1 MDFAFDQEQQGFLD
15 RLRAYLDA
23 LDTEEVVADYE
34 ADFTLIT
41 GPSRDFLRQL
51 GRDGWL
57 GVGWP
62 VEYGG
67 QGRSAVEQ
75 WLFLEEM
82 AYRGLPS
89 GNLTLSSIGPVIAHL
104 GSEEQKRE
112 YLPGILAADLEF
124 AIGYTEPNA
133 GTDLANLQTRAA
145 RAADG
150 TWVVNGQKLFTTG
163 ASIATHLW
171 LAARTG
177 ASDSRHQGVSLFIVP
192 MGTPGITVR
201 PLYTQ
206 SGERTNE
213 VFLDDVR
220 IDASGLVGEENGG
233 WALITH
239 QLDLERLFAVGL
251 LRRQFERLV
260 GWQAA
265 SGGHEPDGGEHGVG
279 EPYAR
284 HRLAAL
290 GADVEVSRLLS
301 LRAAWMIDSG
311 RTPYAEASMAKV
323 WYSELRQRLALEG
336 LDLMGAEGQL
346 GRGEDG
352 APEGGDFEHSYRS
365 STVFKFGAGTNEVQR
380 TIIAQRALGL
390 PR

>member
-1 MDFAFDQEQQGFLD
+1 VNFVLGEGQQEFLD
-15 RLRAYLDA
+15 CLRRYLDG
-23 LDTEEVVADYE
+23 LDTAAVVADFE
-34 ADFTLIT
+34 RDFTLIT
-41 GPSRDFLRQL
+41 GPSREFLRRL

-67 QGRSAVEQ
+67 QGRSAIEQ

-82 AYRGLPS
+82 AYRRLPS

-104 GSEEQKRE
+104 GSEQQKRR
-112 YLPGILAADLEF
+112 YLPGILAAELEF
-124 AIGYTEPNA
+124 AIGYTEPDA
-133 GTDLANLQTRAA
+133 GTDLANLQTKAERRPDGGYVA
-145 RAADG
+145 R
-150 TWVVNGQKLFTTG
+150 GQKVFTTG

-177 ASDSRHQGVSLFIVP
+177 PADSRHKGISLFIVP
-192 MGTPGITVR
+192 MDTPGITVR
-201 PLYTQ
+201 PLVTQ

-220 IDASGLVGEENGG
+220 IDAAGLVGEENGG
-233 WALITH
+233 WAGITH

-251 LRRQFERLV
+251 LRWQFERLV
-260 GWQAA
+260 TWQAGQDRSPIA
-265 SGGHEPDGGEHGVG
+265 D
-279 EPYAR
+279 PYAR
-284 HRLAAL
+284 HRLAGL
-290 GADVEVSRLLS
+290 GADLEVSRLLN

-311 RTPYAEASMAKV
+311 ATPYAEASMAKV
-323 WYSELRQRLALEG
+323 WYSELRQRLATEA
-336 LDLMGAEGQL
+336 LDFMGPEGQL
-346 GRGEDG
+346 AYGEDG
-352 APEGGDFEHSYRS
+352 APEGGHFERSYRS

-380 TIIAQRALGL
+380 TIIAQRALNL

>member
-1 MDFAFDQEQQGFLD
+1 VDFVLDEGQQEFLD
-15 RLRAYLDA
+15 RLRTYLDG
-23 LDTEEVVADYE
+23 LDTTAVVSDFE
-34 ADFTLIT
+34 RDFTLIT
-41 GPSRDFLRQL
+41 GPSRAFLRRL

-67 QGRSAVEQ
+67 QGRTAIEQ

-82 AYRGLPS
+82 AYRRLPS

-104 GSEEQKRE
+104 GSEEQKRT
-112 YLPGILAADLEF
+112 YLPGILAAELEF
-124 AIGYTEPNA
+124 AIGYTEPGA
-133 GTDLANLQTRAA
+133 GTDLANLQTRAQRGPDGSYVA
-145 RAADG
+145 R
-150 TWVVNGQKLFTTG
+150 GQKVFTTG

-177 ASDSRHQGVSLFIVP
+177 APDSRHRGISLFIVP
-192 MGTPGITVR
+192 MDTPGITVR
-201 PLYTQ
+201 PLITQ

-220 IDASGLVGEENGG
+220 ISASGLVGEEHGG
-233 WALITH
+233 WAGITH

-251 LRRQFERLV
+251 LRWQFEQLV
-260 GWQAA
+260 AWK
-265 SGGHEPDGGEHGVG
+265 SGQERSAVED
-279 EPYAR
+279 PYAR

-290 GADVEVSRLLS
+290 GAELEASRLLN

-311 RTPYAEASMAKV
+311 ETPYAEASMAKV
-323 WYSELRQRLALEG
+323 WYSELRQRLALEA
-336 LDLMGAEGQL
+336 LDFMGPDGQL
-346 GRGEDG
+346 AYEEDG
-352 APEGGDFEHSYRS
+352 APEGGHFERSYRS

-380 TIIAQRALGL
+380 TIIAQRALNL

>member
-1 MDFAFDQEQQGFLD
+1 LDFGLDDGQREFLD
-15 RLRAYLDA
+15 RLRSYLDG
-23 LDTEEVVADYE
+23 LDVAEVVADFE
-34 ADFTLIT
+34 RDFTLIT
-41 GPSRDFLRQL
+41 GPSRDFLRRL

-67 QGRSAVEQ
+67 QGRSAIEQ

-82 AYRGLPS
+82 AYRKLPS
-89 GNLTLSSIGPVIAHL
+89 GNLTLSSIGPVIAHF
-104 GSEEQKRE
+104 GTDDQKRA
-112 YLPGILAADLEF
+112 YLPGILAAELEF
-124 AIGYTEPNA
+124 AIGYTEPGA
-133 GTDLANLQTRAA
+133 GTDLANLQTRA
-145 RAADG
+145 RRQPDG
-150 TWVVNGQKLFTTG
+150 SWIIDGQKVFTTG

-177 ASDSRHQGVSLFIVP
+177 PPDSRHKGISLFVVP

-201 PLYTQ
+201 PLITQ

-213 VFLDDVR
+213 VFLDGVVV
-220 IDASGLVGEENGG
+220 AAGGLMGEEHGG
-233 WALITH
+233 WAVITH

-251 LRRQFERLV
+251 LRRQFEQLV
-260 GWQAA
+260 GWQATT
-265 SGGHEPDGGEHGVG
+265 EPAPGEGVH
-279 EPYAR
+279 AR

-290 GADVEVSRLLS
+290 GADLEASRLLS

-311 RTPYAEASMAKV
+311 STPYAEASMAKV
-323 WYSELRQRLALEG
+323 WYSELRQRLALEA
-336 LDLMGAEGQL
+336 LDLMGPEGQL
-346 GRGEDG
+346 EYGQAD
-352 APEGGDFEHSYRS
+352 APAGGDFERSYRS

-380 TIIAQRALGL
+380 TIIAQRALNL

>member
-1 MDFAFDQEQQGFLD
+1 LEFGFNERQQEFLA
-15 RLRAYLDA
+15 RLRAYLDG
-23 LDTEEVVADYE
+23 LDVSEVVADFE
-34 ADFTLIT
+34 RDFTLIT
-41 GPSRDFLRQL
+41 GPSREFLRRL

-67 QGRSAVEQ
+67 QGRSAIEQ

-82 AYRGLPS
+82 AYRKLPS

-104 GSEEQKRE
+104 GTEDQKRA
-112 YLPGILAADLEF
+112 YLPGILAAQLEF
-124 AIGYTEPNA
+124 AIGYTEPDA
-133 GTDLANLQTRAA
+133 GTDLANLQTRAKP
-145 RAADG
+145 RSG
-150 TWVVNGQKLFTTG
+150 GGYVIQGQKVFTTG

-177 ASDSRHQGVSLFIVP
+177 PSDSRHRGISLFVVP
-192 MGTPGITVR
+192 METPGITVR
-201 PLYTQ
+201 PLITQ

-213 VFLDDVR
+213 VFLDGVVLG
-220 IDASGLVGEENGG
+220 ASALVGEENGG
-233 WALITH
+233 WAAITH

-251 LRRQFERLV
+251 LRRQFEELV
-260 GWQAA
+260 TWQADRA
-265 SGGHEPDGGEHGVG
+265 PAPLED
-279 EPYAR
+279 PYAR
-284 HRLAAL
+284 HRLAAI
-290 GADVEVSRLLS
+290 GAELEASRLLS

-311 RTPYAEASMAKV
+311 TTPYAEASMAKV
-323 WYSELRQRLALEG
+323 WYSELRQRLALEA
-336 LDLMGAEGQL
+336 LDLMGPDGQL
-346 GRGEDG
+346 EYGQED
-352 APEGGDFEHSYRS
+352 APAGGHFERSYRS

>member
-1 MDFAFDQEQQGFLD
+1 VDFAFDQEQQGFLD
-15 RLRAYLDA
+15 RLRAYLDS
-23 LDTEEVVADYE
+23 LDTEAVVADYE

-41 GPSRDFLRQL
+41 GPSRDLLGQL

-62 VEYGG
+62 AEYGG

-75 WLFLEEM
+75 WLFAEEM
-82 AYRGLPS
+82 AYRRLPS
-89 GNLTLSSIGPVIAHL
+89 GNLTVSSIGPVIAHL

-145 RAADG
+145 RQADG
-150 TWVVNGQKLFTTG
+150 SWVANGQKVFTTG

-177 ASDSRHQGVSLFIVP
+177 PSDSRHKGISLFVVP

-220 IDASGLVGEENGG
+220 IGASGLVGEENGG
-233 WALITH
+233 WAVITH

-260 GWQAA
+260 GWQAERGA
-265 SGGHEPDGGEHGVG
+265 EREKPGVE

-346 GRGEDG
+346 GWQEDG

>member
-1 MDFAFDQEQQGFLD
+1 MDFSLDGSQRAFLD
-15 RLRAYLDA
+15 RLRAYLES
-23 LDTEEVVADYE
+23 LDTEAVVADFE
-34 ADFTLIT
+34 EDFTLIT
-41 GPSRDFLRQL
+41 GPSRDFLRRL

-67 QGRSAVEQ
+67 QGRSAIEQ

-82 AYRGLPS
+82 AYRRLPS
-89 GNLTLSSIGPVIAHL
+89 GNLTVSSIGPVIAHL
-104 GSEEQKRE
+104 GSSEQKAE

-124 AIGYTEPNA
+124 AIGYTEPDA
-133 GTDLANLQTRAA
+133 GTDLANLQTRAV
-145 RAADG
+145 RQGDG
-150 TWVVNGQKLFTTG
+150 SYLANGQKVFTTG

-177 ASDSRHQGVSLFIVP
+177 PPDSRHRGISLFVVP
-192 MGTPGITVR
+192 MGAPGITIR
-201 PLYTQ
+201 PLWTQ

-213 VFLDDVR
+213 VFLDDVE
-220 IDASGLVGEENGG
+220 ISAGGLVGEENAG
-233 WALITH
+233 WAGITH

-265 SGGHEPDGGEHGVG
+265 SDGGGVDD
-279 EPYAR
+279 PYAR

-290 GADVEVSRLLS
+290 GAEVEMSRLLN
-301 LRAAWMIDSG
+301 LRAAWMIDTG

-323 WYSELRQRLALEG
+323 WYSELRQRLALDA
-336 LDLMGAEGQL
+336 LDLMGAEAQL
-346 GRGEDG
+346 AWREEG
-352 APEGGDFEHSYRS
+352 APEGGHFEHSYRS

-380 TIIAQRALGL
+380 TIIAQQALGL

>member
-1 MDFAFDQEQQGFLD
+1 MDFVLDQGQQEFLD
-15 RLRAYLDA
+15 RLRRYLDG
-23 LDTEEVVADYE
+23 LDTAEVVADFDR
-34 ADFTLIT
+34 DFTLIT
-41 GPSRDFLRQL
+41 GPSREFLRRL

-67 QGRSAVEQ
+67 QGRSAIEQ

-82 AYRGLPS
+82 AYRRLPS

-104 GSEEQKRE
+104 GNEEQKRR

-124 AIGYTEPNA
+124 AIGYTEPDA
-133 GTDLANLQTRAA
+133 GTDLANLQTRAQRLPDGDYVA
-145 RAADG
+145 R
-150 TWVVNGQKLFTTG
+150 GQKVFTTG

-177 ASDSRHQGVSLFIVP
+177 PPESRHKGISLFIVP
-192 MGTPGITVR
+192 MDTPGITVR
-201 PLYTQ
+201 PLITQ

-220 IDASGLVGEENGG
+220 ISPSGLVGEENGG
-233 WALITH
+233 WAGITH

-251 LRRQFERLV
+251 LRWQFEQLV
-260 GWQAA
+260 TWQAGRGRSPVA
-265 SGGHEPDGGEHGVG
+265 D
-279 EPYAR
+279 PYAR

-290 GADVEVSRLLS
+290 GADLEVSRLLN
-301 LRAAWMIDSG
+301 LRAAWMIDTG
-311 RTPYAEASMAKV
+311 ATPYAEASMAKV
-323 WYSELRQRLALEG
+323 WYSELRQRLALEA
-336 LDLMGAEGQL
+336 LDLMGPEGQL
-346 GRGEDG
+346 EYGEDG
-352 APEGGDFEHSYRS
+352 APAGGHFERSYRS

-380 TIIAQRALGL
+380 TIIAQRALNL

>member
-1 MDFAFDQEQQGFLD
+1 VDFALDEGQQEFLD
-15 RLRAYLDA
+15 RLRRYLDG
-23 LDTEEVVADYE
+23 LDTTAVVADFE
-34 ADFTLIT
+34 RDFTLIT
-41 GPSRDFLRQL
+41 GPSREFLRRL

-67 QGRSAVEQ
+67 QGRSAIEQ

-82 AYRGLPS
+82 AYRRLPS

-104 GSEEQKRE
+104 GTEEQKRR
-112 YLPGILAADLEF
+112 YLPGILAAELEF
-124 AIGYTEPNA
+124 AIGYTEPDA
-133 GTDLANLQTRAA
+133 GTDLANLQTKAQSLPDGDYIA
-145 RAADG
+145 R
-150 TWVVNGQKLFTTG
+150 GQKVFTTG

-177 ASDSRHQGVSLFIVP
+177 PADSRHKGISLFIVP
-192 MGTPGITVR
+192 MDTPGITVR
-201 PLYTQ
+201 PLITQ

-220 IDASGLVGEENGG
+220 IGAAGLVGEENGG
-233 WALITH
+233 WAGITH

-251 LRRQFERLV
+251 LRWQFERLV
-260 GWQAA
+260 SWQAA
-265 SGGHEPDGGEHGVG
+265 QDRSPVAD
-279 EPYAR
+279 PYAR
-284 HRLAAL
+284 HRLASL
-290 GADVEVSRLLS
+290 GADLEASRLLN

-311 RTPYAEASMAKV
+311 ATPYAEASMAKV
-323 WYSELRQRLALEG
+323 WYSELRQRLAIEA
-336 LDLMGAEGQL
+336 LDVMGPEGQL
-346 GRGEDG
+346 ADGEDG
-352 APEGGDFEHSYRS
+352 APEGGHFERSYRS

-380 TIIAQRALGL
+380 TIIAQRALNL

>member
-1 MDFAFDQEQQGFLD
+1 VDFGLDDQQREFLEG
-15 RLRAYLDA
+15 LRAYLDSFD
-23 LDTEEVVADYE
+23 LGEVVADFE
-34 ADFTLIT
+34 RDFTLIT
-41 GPSRDFLRQL
+41 GPSRAFLRQL

-62 VEYGG
+62 KEYGG

-82 AYRGLPS
+82 AYRRLPS
-89 GNLTLSSIGPVIAHL
+89 GNLTLSSIGPVIARL
-104 GSEEQKRE
+104 GSEDQKRR

-124 AIGYTEPNA
+124 AIGYTEPGA
-133 GTDLANLQTRAA
+133 GTDLANLQTRAE
-145 RAADG
+145 RQSDG
-150 TWVVNGQKLFTTG
+150 DYVCRGQKVFTTG

-177 ASDSRHQGVSLFIVP
+177 LADSRHRGISLFIVS
-192 MGTPGITVR
+192 MDTAGITVR

-213 VFLDDVR
+213 VFLDDIR
-220 IDASGLVGEENGG
+220 ISPANLVGDENGG
-233 WALITH
+233 WAGITH

-251 LRRQFERLV
+251 LRWQFERLV
-260 GWQAA
+260 AWQAA
-265 SGGHEPDGGEHGVG
+265 RDPSPTGDA
-279 EPYAR
+279 YAR
-284 HRLAAL
+284 HRLAAV
-290 GADVEVSRLLS
+290 GADIEVSRLLN

-311 RTPYAEASMAKV
+311 LTPYAEASMAKV
-323 WYSELRQRLALEG
+323 WYSELRQRLALEA
-336 LDLMGAEGQL
+336 LDIMGPEGQL
-346 GRGEDG
+346 EYQQDG
-352 APEGGDFEHSYRS
+352 APEGGHFERSYRS

-380 TIIAQRALGL
+380 TIIAQRALNL